1 MNTNYEYM
9 QDSDFLFKIDCLQT
23 RTQYIKI
30 IILDWNERP
39 IQEIQGM
46 TTSGSINLDGKSAM
60 RRTCNLS
67 MFVPNENLSNI
78 TNINNL
84 FSLNKKAYL
93 EIGIKNTT
101 NQYTQ
106 YPIIWMPLG
115 TFIIINPSLSHN
127 ASGVTM
133 SLQLKDKMCLLN
145 GECGG
150 VIPASTQFD
159 EYDTIDESGQYVVER
174 PVIVQIIKEAVNHF
188 GGEQLSKII
197 LSDLD
202 TRIKQVMK

>member
-1 MNTNYEYM
+1 
-9 QDSDFLFKIDCLQT
+9 
-23 RTQYIKI
+23 
-30 IILDWNERP
+30 
-39 IQEIQGM
+39 
-46 TTSGSINLDGKSAM
+46 M

-67 MFVPNENLSNI
+67 MHVPNENLSNI

-106 YPIIWMPLG
+106 YPILWMPLG
-115 TFIIINPSLSHN
+115 TYIIINPSLSHS
-127 ASGVTM
+127 ASGITM

-159 EYDTIDESGQYVVER
+159 EYDTIDENGQYIVER
-174 PVIVQIIKEAVNHF
+174 PTLPQIITEAVNHF
-188 GGEQLSKII
+188 GGEQLGKII
-197 LSDLD
+197 LSDID
-202 TRIKQVMK
+202 TRVKQVMK